1 MTLFSRTLR
10 LFFFLIGLG
19 VGLMAA
25 IIALLTRQMVN
36 PSRQRLWTNPK
47 DVGLAYEDVQFPARD
62 GARVSGWFIP
72 GSAVDADREPG
83 KRPTILL
90 VHSWMWNRLGNSA
103 ESMLDN
109 MSGALPVDVLR
120 LTHALHRAGYNTLM
134 FDLRNHGLSAS
145 VPPTTFGLQEA
156 NDLLGAVDYVAQRSD
171 VDVQRI
177 GAIGF
182 SVGANAILFSLQHTS
197 QLNAAVLVQPA
208 SPSSFAD
215 RFSADLLG
223 PLGAPV
229 IMLAETAYRVFGGL
243 PMRTIRPI
251 DAAAGAGKT
260 PLLYVQSNRDR
271 WGSLDDVA
279 DMVAATPK
287 ASPPVYI
294 DAGHRFTGYQY
305 IINQPHV
312 CIDFFNA
319 QFAS

>member
-1 MTLFSRTLR
+1 MSLFQRAIR
-10 LFFFLIGLG
+10 LFFFLVGLGIGL
-19 VGLMAA
+19 LAA
-25 IIALLTRQMVN
+25 VTAYLVRQLVK
-36 PSRQRLWTNPK
+36 PPRQHIWATPR
-47 DVGLAYEDVQFPARD
+47 DVGLKYEDVQFPARD

-72 GSAVDADREPG
+72 GATSDTDQETG
-83 KRPTILL
+83 KRPTVLL

-109 MSGALPVDVLR
+109 MSGALPVDLLR

-156 NDLLGAVDYVAQRSD
+156 NDVLGAIDYAVQRGD
-171 VDVQRI
+171 VDTARI

-182 SVGANAILFSLQHTS
+182 SVGANAILFGLQHTEY
-197 QLNAAVLVQPA
+197 LDAAVLVQPA
-208 SPSSFAD
+208 SPHSFAD

-229 IMLAETAYRVFGGL
+229 IMLAESAYRIFGGL
-243 PMRTIRPI
+243 PMRAINPI
-251 DAAAGAGKT
+251 AAAAGAGKT
-260 PLLYVQSNRDR
+260 PLLFVQSNRDR

-279 DMVAATPK
+279 NMVAAAPK
-287 ASPPVYI
+287 ALPPVYI

-305 IINQPHV
+305 IINHPHV
-312 CIDFFNA
+312 CIDFFKA
-319 QFAS
+319 QFAA